1 MWIFTRYGFYSIAC
15 AARPDGSIDPDNL
28 MVRARS
34 EEHLRALQRRFPS
47 LSTTEILTSPNQDYR
62 YRIILPKHIW
72 AGILVDLAMEQK
84 WSNFKNEVAAYN
96 HPNGKEYVDA
106 VFDVFARMAL
116 L

>member
-15 AARPDGSIDPDNL
+15 ATTPDGSLDSANVV
-28 MVRARS
+28 VRARA
-34 EEHLRALQRRFPS
+34 EEHLHALLKRFPS
-47 LSTTEILTSPNQDYR
+47 IGAAEVITTPDGDYR
-62 YRIILPKHIW
+62 YRIILAKDIW
-72 AGILVDLAMEQK
+72 TRILGDLSKEQE
-84 WSNFKNEVAAYN
+84 WSNFKNEVATYN